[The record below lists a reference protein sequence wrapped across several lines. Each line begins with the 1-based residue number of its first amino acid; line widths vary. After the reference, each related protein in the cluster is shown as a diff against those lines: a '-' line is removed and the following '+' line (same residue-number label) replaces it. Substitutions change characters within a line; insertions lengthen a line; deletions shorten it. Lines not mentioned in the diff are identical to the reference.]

1 MCLAVYRIA
10 EKSITA
16 YKGMQI
22 FKREADSGELFQTR
36 FLALRL
42 SQYTR
47 KTLAIKI
54 EE

>member
-1 MCLAVYRIA
+1 MCLAVYRIV
-10 EKSITA
+10 EKFITA

-22 FKREADSGELFQTR
+22 FKGAIDSGELFQTR